1 MTDISSINKAF
12 IIIIIIIII
21 TTNPNTSMGWRPFA
35 TTSPIQPIC
44 SDQIG
49 DGLHRRNR
57 VPDHTTVSS
66 TNNLIFEVISLPISL
81 TNNKKHKGPNTIP
94 RGTPDLTVLALKE
107 LEYYGI
113 LV

>member
-1 MTDISSINKAF
+1 MIDISSINKAF
-12 IIIIIIIII
+12 IIIIIIIVII
-21 TTNPNTSMGWRPFA
+21 IIITNPNTSMGWRPFA

-44 SDQIG
+44 PDQIG
-49 DGLHRRNR
+49 DGLHRWNS

-94 RGTPDLTVLALKE
+94 RGTPDLTQDFSL
-107 LEYYGI
+107 YSP
-113 LV
+113 